1 MPFTI
6 SHVAAV
12 LPGYRV
18 LSRAHLFSA
27 AVVGSMVPDFGL
39 LLPGSPGR
47 FHTHSLPALFTY
59 CLPMG
64 LAAYALTLALIKPA
78 VMEIVP
84 DGAYARLRAADAAAP
99 PMGLRSWWYAA
110 LAILLGAVTHL
121 LWDTFTHEN
130 AAGVRMFPV
139 LNEYAPELDGHTLQF
154 YRWAQYGSSVIGLL
168 VVIAALVLWLR
179 HTPSG
184 PGRHPPR
191 RLRRAERLVWISLYF
206 VLPLLAIPASL
217 WQASAAG
224 LASRPVGVWLER
236 IAIAGM
242 RASIVSLV
250 LVSGLLCLRL
260 ARARPVPRP

>member
-1 MPFTI
+1 
-6 SHVAAV
+6 
-12 LPGYRV
+12 
-18 LSRAHLFSA
+18 
-27 AVVGSMVPDFGL
+27 MVPDFGL
-39 LLPGSPGR
+39 LLPGSPAR
-47 FHTHSLPALFTY
+47 FHTHSLPGLFSY

-99 PMGLRSWWYAA
+99 PMMSLRSWFYAA

-139 LNEYAPELDGHTLQF
+139 LNEFAPELDGHTLQL
-154 YRWAQYGSSVIGLL
+154 YRWAQYGSSIIGL
-168 VVIAALVLWLR
+168 VIVIVAVVLWLR

-184 PGRHPPR
+184 PSRHPPR
-191 RLRRAERLVWISLYF
+191 RLHLAERLCWIGLYF

-217 WQASAAG
+217 WHAQPAG
-224 LASRPVGVWLER
+224 LASLPAGIWLDR
-236 IAIAGM
+236 VAIVGM
-242 RASIVSLV
+242 RASIVTLM
-250 LVSGLLCLRL
+250 LVSLLLRARL
-260 ARARPVPRP
+260 AFARQVPHS